1 MSILNIA
8 RLIIYRCHKK
18 GFELFLIEDELS
30 QNPDVWKLPE
40 IDMIKHQDDP
50 LTSIELDTNKDQKLI
65 AIEADWHNIPSIK
78 GLLRNDVKVV
88 KNLVKEAIPGI
99 EKGKYVAFKEV
110 VKKTM
115 PEEYEALKE
124 LKEIILEK
132 QSINNI

>member
-1 MSILNIA
+1 MSLLNIA

-18 GFELFLIEDELS
+18 GFELFLIEDELTE
-30 QNPDVWKLPE
+30 NPDVWKLPL
-40 IDMIKHQDDP
+40 IDMYAHKVDKTD
-50 LTSIELDTNKDQKLI
+50 SIELDIAAEQKLI

-78 GLLRNDVKVV
+78 GLLKNDIKVV
-88 KNLVKEAIPGI
+88 KNLVKEAVPGI
-99 EKGKYVAFKEV
+99 EKGKFVAFKEV
-110 VKKTM
+110 LKKTM

>member
-8 RLIIYRCHKK
+8 RLIIYRCHQK

-30 QNPDVWKLPE
+30 ENPDVWKLPQ
-40 IDMIKHQDDP
+40 IDMVQHSCDNCE
-50 LTSIELDTNKDQKLI
+50 SIELESEEMMI

-88 KNLVKEAIPGI
+88 KSIVKETIPGI
-99 EKGKYVAFKEV
+99 ENGKFVAFKEV
-110 VKKTM
+110 VKKAM
-115 PEEYEALKE
+115 PEEYKALKE

-132 QSINNI
+132 KTINNI